1 MWKTKNTGKYVV
13 LLPKHVRP
21 MEAKMQ
27 EPLRTQ
33 WRCQMASGYG
43 TSVDPLC
50 PVGYRF
56 ERVLRMCLGLYTIF
70 GSRCHRLTAFIS
82 LHGSLLRAQN
92 NNVRLASLYKQFQ
105 NN

>member
-1 MWKTKNTGKYVV
+1 
-13 LLPKHVRP
+13 
-21 MEAKMQ
+21 
-27 EPLRTQ
+27 
-33 WRCQMASGYG
+33 MASGYG

-56 ERVLRMCLGLYTIF
+56 ERVLGRCLGLYTIF
-70 GSRCHRLTAFIS
+70 ESRCHRLTAFIS
-82 LHGSLLRAQN
+82 LHVSLLRAQN